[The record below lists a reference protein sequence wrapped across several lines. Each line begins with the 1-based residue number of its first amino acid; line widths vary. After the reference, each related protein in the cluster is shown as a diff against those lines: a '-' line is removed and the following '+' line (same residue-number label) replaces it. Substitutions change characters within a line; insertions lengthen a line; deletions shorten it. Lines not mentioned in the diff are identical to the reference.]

1 MKEPCKRMIKIGGD
15 EIIYTEI
22 ITIFAA
28 DNASIL
34 GLTGFDS
41 GQKW

>member
-1 MKEPCKRMIKIGGD
+1 MIKIGGD

-22 ITIFAA
+22 IAIFAA

>member
-1 MKEPCKRMIKIGGD
+1 MIKIGGD

-22 ITIFAA
+22 IAIFAA

-34 GLTGFDS
+34 GLTGFDHLS
-41 GQKW
+41 KFLRENKR